1 MIEHD
6 QQVPHKR
13 QEQRRARAVRHDVLV
28 SQNAADGADEVRA
41 ERRGLGAAPLLA
53 ELPPVARQAAPPPPP
68 HLALGVLDARLEH
81 FFPWPLQSVLLSTRR
96 WRCGSSAD
104 AGCALA
110 WGRCTQGERCCS
122 RNQPCVSCASIA
134 CGASANLL
142 A

>member
-28 SQNAADGADEVRA
+28 AQNAADRADEVRA

-81 FFPWPLQSVLLSTRR
+81 FPVAAAERAFIHAAVALRLFRR
-96 WRCGSSAD
+96 RGVCSFLVA
-104 AGCALA
+104 ALK
-110 WGRCTQGERCCS
+110 GERW
-122 RNQPCVSCASIA
+122 
-134 CGASANLL
+134 LL
-142 A
+142 AEPALRLAARR